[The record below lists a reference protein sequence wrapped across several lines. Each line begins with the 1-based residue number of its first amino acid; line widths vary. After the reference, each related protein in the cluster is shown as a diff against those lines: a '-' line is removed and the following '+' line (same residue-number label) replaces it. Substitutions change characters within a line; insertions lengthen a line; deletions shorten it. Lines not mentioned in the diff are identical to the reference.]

1 MAFADDKYALNKYL
15 MYAVNGGVGKEDIII
30 GFPRH
35 CVDSQTVSYP
45 KDRVQAD
52 GASGPNGS
60 LQ

>member
-35 CVDSQTVSYP
+35 GVDSQTVSYP
-45 KDRVQAD
+45 KDRV
-52 GASGPNGS
+52 
-60 LQ
+60 